1 MSALTVLSAE
11 EVRRLLDPTE
21 LVERL
26 GAGFAALSAGTVS
39 MPSRIG
45 VQVPDRGVTLLMGA
59 HRHGA
64 GTITCKVVS
73 SFPGLPAEL
82 GSTHSA
88 LLVVCDAET
97 GAPVL
102 IADGEPV
109 TALRTAAVSRLATR
123 RLARPDASVLT
134 ILGSGVQARAHLAA
148 LTADRDYAEV
158 RVWARRPEAAEEL
171 AGRHDATFVADLG
184 AALDGADV
192 ICACT
197 AATEPV
203 VRREHLAPGAHINSV
218 GFTAE
223 GREVDPATV
232 RAAAVA
238 VESRGAALAPP
249 PAGCLDLEGLTDAVE
264 LGELISG
271 RRAGRSSPSE
281 ITLFKSVGV
290 ALADDIAGELLVE
303 ALRPG
308 Q

>member
-1 MSALTVLSAE
+1 MSVPVVLSAADVE
-11 EVRRLLDPTE
+11 RLLDPGE

-26 GAGFAALSAGTVS
+26 GAGLVALSAGEVS

-45 VQVPDRGVTLLMGA
+45 VRVPDRGVTLLMGA
-59 HRHGA
+59 HRYGA
-64 GTITCKVVS
+64 GTVTCKIVS
-73 SFPGLPAEL
+73 SFPGLGAEL

-88 LLVVCDAET
+88 LLVVCAAKT
-97 GAPVL
+97 GAPLL

-109 TALRTAAVSRLATR
+109 TALRTAAISRLATR
-123 RLARPDASVLT
+123 LLARPDAAILT

-158 RVWARRPEAAEEL
+158 RIWARRPQAAEQL
-171 AGRHDATFVADLG
+171 AGRYGARAVAELG
-184 AALDGADV
+184 AAVDGAGV

-203 VRREHLAPGAHINSV
+203 VRREYLAPGAHINSV
-218 GFTAE
+218 GFTTE
-223 GREVDPATV
+223 GREVDRQTV
-232 RAAAVA
+232 RDAVVA
-238 VESRGAALAPP
+238 VESRAAALAPP
-249 PAGCLDLEGLTDAVE
+249 PTGCLDLEGLADAVE
-264 LGELISG
+264 LGELIGG
-271 RRAGRSSPSE
+271 RRAGRGSPQE

-303 ALRPG
+303 ARRRA